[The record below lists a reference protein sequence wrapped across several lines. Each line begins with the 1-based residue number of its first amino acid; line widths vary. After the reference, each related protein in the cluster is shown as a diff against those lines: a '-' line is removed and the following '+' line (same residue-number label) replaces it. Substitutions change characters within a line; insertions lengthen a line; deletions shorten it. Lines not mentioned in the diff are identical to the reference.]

1 MTIEEKARAYD
12 EAVKKAQC
20 WLNDPQTIQDC
31 NYTIEDAIQ
40 NIFPV
45 LAKNEDEMIRK
56 ELINWINGK
65 TTYEWSYEWCE
76 NKDRWIAYL
85 EKQKEQKPDSLI
97 YDKDLDKA
105 AREFYLS
112 GGAASPVDSTGLVP
126 IVRMAEFGATWMKE
140 RMEKEQKPAEWGELQ
155 SEFKNINEAF
165 EDGKKEVVAHPEKYG
180 LCECVPAEWGEKD
193 EKKLKETLALVE
205 TIEDIN
211 KAKDGFLD
219 VKIWLESLPER
230 FVLQP
235 KEEWS
240 KEDEEIFNN
249 IIEKAKGGY
258 WIQMDEIAWLIA
270 RFKSLRPQ
278 PKPEWNEEDEKMRQ
292 SIIKDI
298 EFERNY
304 TSSTTGKVIGKY
316 NEQINWLK
324 SLPLNLK
331 KKNEDAAKL
340 CSNEWSDEDEEALD
354 MCLDA
359 IPKRWKTKSGI
370 LLTKWLKDNIRPQ
383 SKQEWSEED
392 RDTLLMAATVLKAN
406 FDSDEK
412 FEDCDY
418 DCGTFAGKL
427 LEMRYRI
434 GSSWKPSEEEL
445 RTLDIV
451 ITDYRHAC
459 TKGSDEKA
467 ETLKPLLEQLR
478 KL

>member
-85 EKQKEQKPDSLI
+85 EKQKEQKSYSLI

-105 AREFYLS
+105 AREYYLS
-112 GGAASPVDSTGLVP
+112 GGADSPIDSTGLVP

-140 RMEKEQKPAEWGELQ
+140 RMEKEQKPAEWVELQ

-270 RFKSLRPQ
+270 RFKSLRSQ
-278 PKPEWNEEDEKMRQ
+278 PKPEWSEEDE
-292 SIIKDI
+292 
-298 EFERNY
+298 ERLKAICTYLQDYPRLAKINDV
-304 TSSTTGKVIGKY
+304 KRF
-316 NEQINWLK
+316 NEYCDWLK
-324 SLPLNLK
+324 SL
-331 KKNEDAAKL
+331 
-340 CSNEWSDEDEEALD
+340 
-354 MCLDA
+354 
-359 IPKRWKTKSGI
+359 
-370 LLTKWLKDNIRPQ
+370 RP
-383 SKQEWSEED
+383 
-392 RDTLLMAATVLKAN
+392 
-406 FDSDEK
+406 
-412 FEDCDY
+412 
-418 DCGTFAGKL
+418 
-427 LEMRYRI
+427 
-434 GSSWKPSEEEL
+434 SWKPSKEQMEAFKKYIEEFEA
-445 RTLDIV
+445 R
-451 ITDYRHAC
+451 
-459 TKGSDEKA
+459 A
-467 ETLKPLLEQLR
+467 EAAVGGWNNFDVMIRLYEQLK
-478 KL
+478 KLQS